1 MLNIG
6 QQIAQG
12 SDLVKLIQQDNFI
25 GWVYD
30 IGYEAALVMTNDLWK
45 ANALGVPHNSFLLA
59 TAFNPDAYTEATE
72 EEREVLLLRVIGPA
86 RLPKDDEI
94 VRAKIDYFQKQT
106 DVHGSSERD
115 YDDVTRNWMQ
125 FHGLECSI
133 RGTFFIRD
141 GELWLGSDIESY
153 ASATRLNVYRPR
165 GRALETIVNYVDPIR
180 RKKAAAEAA
189 ALGIKGA
196 IKPFRVGTVR
206 YTSTDRQHRRDAGE
220 LVPFHISPSDLLAR
234 RTGVEGMTRTGKSN
248 MIKHTV
254 STVKRVADEGGVPI
268 GQLIYDLNG
277 EYANANQQD
286 KGSIADVYPNDT
298 VRYRLVP
305 AAGFEELRTNFYEQL
320 HEGFGII
327 QRELEESGA
336 AQPNYVRGFLNM
348 SLDEPDP
355 QARSEHHRWERRV
368 AAYRALL
375 HQAGFPAPAN
385 YRIEFSANQGVRQ
398 AVEGQAG
405 HHFNTVPRGNA
416 RYLSLTPAE
425 AVEWFMAA
433 RTVNNATPLTG
444 SSGPWVD
451 DTLRTLLDM
460 MAQEQNG
467 TFISGFRLLADAR
480 KFHAPARSSNVADE
494 IYQHLVAGK
503 IVILDFSVG
512 DPRIKDRISKDVATK
527 VFYASMNEFI
537 EGRTPPNIM
546 VYVEEAH
553 NLFGKNDDL
562 TETWPRLAK
571 EGAKFG
577 IGLVY
582 ATQEVSSIH
591 PNILANTENW
601 FVTHL
606 NNDREVKELA
616 RFYDFADFSTSIIRA
631 QDVGF
636 ARVKT
641 LSSPFVVPVQ
651 IDLFDPEAEKR
662 RLAGQSGGGSAAAA
676 DGGSAGRAET
686 APRGDGASAESD
698 RQPEPPSAG
707 AGDNQNPF

>member
-1 MLNIG
+1 MLSIG
-6 QQIAQG
+6 QKIAQG
-12 SDLVKLIQQDNFI
+12 SDLAKLIQSDNFV

-30 IGYEAALVMTNDLWK
+30 IGYETALVMSNDVWK

-59 TAFNPDAYTEATE
+59 TSFDPEDYAETPEA
-72 EEREVLLLRVIGPA
+72 EREVYLLRVIGTA
-86 RLPKDDEI
+86 KLPKDDQL
-94 VRAKIDYFQKQT
+94 VTAKIDYFQRQT
-106 DVHGSSERD
+106 DIQPTEEREVDDITRSS
-115 YDDVTRNWMQ
+115 MQ

-133 RGTFFIRD
+133 RGTFFIRG

-180 RKKAAAEAA
+180 RKKAAAEAK
-189 ALGIKGA
+189 ALGLPGA
-196 IKPFRVGTVR
+196 IQPFRVGTVR
-206 YTSTDRQHRRDAGE
+206 YTSTDRLHRRDAGE
-220 LVPFHISPSDLLAR
+220 HVPFYVSPSDLLAR

-254 STVKRVADEGGVPI
+254 STVKRVADSGGVPI

-286 KGSIADVYPNDT
+286 KGSIADVYPTDT

-305 AAGFEELRTNFYEQL
+305 ATGFQELRTNFYEQL
-320 HEGFGII
+320 EEGFAII
-327 QRELEESGA
+327 RRELEEQGK
-336 AQPNYVRGFLNM
+336 AQTGYIASFLNT
-348 SLDEPDP
+348 SFDEPDP
-355 QARSEHHRWERRV
+355 QARGDHHRWERRV

-375 HQAGFPAPAN
+375 HHAGFEAPPSYRITFGANTSVRQTVETQAGRTFNTAQ
-385 YRIEFSANQGVRQ
+385 R
-398 AVEGQAG
+398 GQA
-405 HHFNTVPRGNA
+405 T
-416 RYLSLTPAE
+416 YLDLTPAD
-425 AVEWFMAA
+425 AVAWFLAA
-433 RTVNNATPLTG
+433 REANENAPLGGGTNA
-444 SSGPWVD
+444 WVD
-451 DTLRTLLDM
+451 DALRILLDM
-460 MAQEQNG
+460 MAQRQNN
-467 TFISGFRLLADAR
+467 TFISGFRLLTDAR
-480 KFHAPARSSNVADE
+480 KYHAPSRSSNVADE
-494 IYQHLVAGK
+494 IYQHLVDGK
-503 IVILDFSVG
+503 IVILDLSVG

-527 VFYASMNEFI
+527 VFHSSMNTFVS
-537 EGRTPPNIM
+537 GQTPPNIM

-553 NLFGKNDDL
+553 NLFGKADNL
-562 TETWPRLAK
+562 TDTWPRLAK

-616 RFYDFADFSTSIIRA
+616 RFYDFADFATSIIRA

-662 RLAGQSGGGSAAAA
+662 RIAGQAGDLPSAAN
-676 DGGSAGRAET
+676 DTAG
-686 APRGDGASAESD
+686 GDGSTNLFDAP
-698 RQPEPPSAG
+698 PETDAG
-707 AGDNQNPF
+707 SSPAA

>member
-1 MLNIG
+1 MLTIG

-12 SDLVKLIQQDNFI
+12 SDLVKLVQPDNFV

-30 IGYEAALVMTNDLWK
+30 IGYETALVMTNDLWK

-59 TAFNPDAYTEATE
+59 TAFNPEHYAETPEV
-72 EEREVLLLRVIGPA
+72 EREVLLLRVIGPA

-94 VRAKIDYFQKQT
+94 VRAKIDYYQKQT
-106 DVHGSSERD
+106 GVHATDESD

-141 GELWLGSDIESY
+141 GALWLGSDIESY

-165 GRALETIVNYVDPIR
+165 GRALQTIVNYVDPIR
-180 RKKAAAEAA
+180 RKKAADEAA
-189 ALGIKGA
+189 ALGLAGA
-196 IKPFRVGTVR
+196 IQPFRIGTVR
-206 YTSTDRQHRRDAGE
+206 YTSTDRQHRRDDGE
-220 LVPFHISPSDLLAR
+220 FVPFYIAPSDLLAR

-248 MIKHTV
+248 LIKHTV

-286 KGSIADVYPNDT
+286 RGSIADVYPRDT

-305 AAGFEELRTNFYEQL
+305 ATGFEELRTNFYEQL
-320 HEGFGII
+320 HEGFAVI

-336 AQPNYVRGFLNM
+336 ATSNYVRGFLNM

-355 QARSEHHRWERRV
+355 LDRGEHHRWERRV

-375 HQAGFPAPAN
+375 HRAGFAAPNN
-385 YRIEFSANQGVRQ
+385 YRIAFAANANVRQ
-398 AVEGQAG
+398 AVDNEAGRTFNTAQRGQA
-405 HHFNTVPRGNA
+405 T
-416 RYLSLTPAE
+416 YLDLTPDE
-425 AVEWFMAA
+425 AVAWFLAA
-433 RTVNNATPLTG
+433 RAANQSTALAG
-444 SSGPWVD
+444 GSGPWVD

-460 MAQEQNG
+460 IAQEQNG
-467 TFISGFRLLADAR
+467 TYISGFRLLADAR
-480 KFHAPARSSNVADE
+480 KYHAPARSSNVADE

-503 IVILDFSVG
+503 IVILDLSVG
-512 DPRIKDRISKDVATK
+512 DPRIKDRISKDVAAK
-527 VFYASMNEFI
+527 VFSASMNTFV

-553 NLFGKNDDL
+553 NLFGKGDEL
-562 TETWPRLAK
+562 TDTWPRLAK

-582 ATQEVSSIH
+582 ATQEVTSIH

-606 NNDREVKELA
+606 NNAREVQELA

-662 RLAGQSGGGSAAAA
+662 RVAAQGDGQVATLPSA
-676 DGGSAGRAET
+676 T
-686 APRGDGASAESD
+686 PAPEGDGAQGALD
-698 RQPEPPSAG
+698 LPPASG
-707 AGDNQNPF
+707 PDGSPNPA

>member
-1 MLNIG
+1 MRTIG

-12 SDLVKLIQQDNFI
+12 SDLVKLIQTENFV
-25 GWVYD
+25 GWIYE
-30 IGYEAALVMTNDLWK
+30 IGYDAARVMTNDLWK
-45 ANALGVPHNSFLLA
+45 ANALGVPHNCFLLA
-59 TAFNPDAYTEATE
+59 TAFNPEAYAEATE

-106 DVHGSSERD
+106 GIHGSNERD
-115 YDDVTRNWMQ
+115 YDDLTRNWMQ
-125 FHGLECSI
+125 FHGLECRI
-133 RGTFFIRD
+133 LGTFFIRN

-180 RKKAAAEAA
+180 RKKAADDAK
-189 ALGIKGA
+189 ALGLKGN
-196 IKPFRVGTVR
+196 IKPIRIGTVR
-206 YTSTDRQHRRDAGE
+206 YTSTDRQHRRDPGE
-220 LVPFHISPSDLLAR
+220 LVPFYITPSDLLAR

-254 STVKRVADEGGVPI
+254 ATVKRVADEGGVPI

-286 KGSIADVYPNDT
+286 KGSIADVYPKDT

-305 AAGFEELRTNFYEQL
+305 AAGFQELRTNFYEQL
-320 HEGFGII
+320 HEGFAII
-327 QRELEESGA
+327 RRELEEAGA
-336 AQPNYVRGFLNM
+336 AQSNYVRSFLNM

-355 QARSEHHRWERRV
+355 RNHREHHRWERRV

-375 HQAGFPAPAN
+375 HRARFPAPTN
-385 YRIEFSANQGVRQ
+385 YRIEFGASQ
-398 AVEGQAG
+398 AVRETVEDEAG
-405 HHFNTVPRGNA
+405 RTFNTVKRGNA
-416 RYLSLTPAE
+416 TYLSLTPAE
-425 AVEWFMAA
+425 AVDWFLAA
-433 RTVNNATPLTG
+433 RMANLAEPLPG
-444 SSGPWVD
+444 GANGWVD

-460 MAQEQNG
+460 LAQEQNG
-467 TFISGFRLLADAR
+467 TFISGFRLLGDAR
-480 KFHAPARSSNVADE
+480 KYHSPARTTNVANE
-494 IYQHLVAGK
+494 IYQHLVDGK
-503 IVILDFSVG
+503 IVILDLSVG
-512 DPRIKDRISKDVATK
+512 DPRIKDRISKDVASR
-527 VFYASMNEFI
+527 VFHTSMNTFT
-537 EGRTPPNIM
+537 EGRTPPNLM

-553 NLFGKNDDL
+553 NLFGKDDDL
-562 TETWPRLAK
+562 TDTWPRLAK

-606 NNDREVKELA
+606 NNEREVKELA
-616 RFYDFADFSTSIIRA
+616 RFYDFADFSKSIIRA

-662 RLAGQSGGGSAAAA
+662 RLAGQGGGGSAAAS
-676 DGGSAGRAET
+676 DGSPEGDLPAI
-686 APRGDGASAESD
+686 PRGDGASAESD
-698 RQPEPPSAG
+698 AQSESPGPDT
-707 AGDNQNPF
+707 GDAPNL

>member
-1 MLNIG
+1 MILG
-6 QQIAQG
+6 RQIAKG
-12 SDLVKLIQQDNFI
+12 SELVKLVQQDNFV

-30 IGYEAALVMTNDLWK
+30 IGYETALVMTNDLWK
-45 ANALGVPHNSFLLA
+45 ANALGIPHNSFLLA
-59 TAFNPDAYTEATE
+59 TAFNPDNYAETTE

-94 VRAKIDYFQKQT
+94 VRAKIDYYQKQT
-106 DVHGSSERD
+106 GIHAENDSD

-133 RGTFFIRD
+133 RGTFFIRE

-165 GRALETIVNYVDPIR
+165 GRALQTIVNYVDPIR
-180 RKKAAAEAA
+180 RKKAADEAA
-189 ALGIKGA
+189 ALGLKGE
-196 IKPFRVGTVR
+196 IKPFRIGTVR

-220 LVPFHISPSDLLAR
+220 YVPFFIAPSDLLAR

-254 STVKRVADEGGVPI
+254 STVKRVADEGAVPI

-286 KGSIADVYPNDT
+286 KGSIADIYPNDT

-320 HEGFGII
+320 DEGFAII
-327 QRELEESGA
+327 RRELEDQGR
-336 AQPNYVRGFLNM
+336 AQIVYIASFLNT
-348 SLDEPDP
+348 SFDEPDP
-355 QARSEHHRWERRV
+355 QAHGDHNRWERRV

-375 HQAGFPAPAN
+375 KRAGFDAPSG
-385 YRIEFSANQGVRQ
+385 YRIAFGANRNVRQ
-398 AVEGQAG
+398 AVEAQANRP
-405 HHFNTVPRGNA
+405 FNTVKRGNVT
-416 RYLSLTPAE
+416 YLNLTPDD
-425 AVEWFMAA
+425 AVAWFLAA
-433 RTVNNATPLTG
+433 REANENAPLTG
-444 SSGPWVD
+444 TSGPWVD
-451 DTLRTLLDM
+451 DALRILFDM
-460 MAQEQNG
+460 MAQRQNN
-467 TFISGFRLLADAR
+467 TFISGFRLLSEAR
-480 KFHAPARSSNVADE
+480 KYHAPSRSSNVADE
-494 IYQHLVAGK
+494 VYQHLVAGK
-503 IVILDFSVG
+503 IVILDLSVG
-512 DPRIKDRISKDVATK
+512 DPRIKDRISKDVAAK
-527 VFYASMNEFI
+527 VFSASMNTFVD
-537 EGRTPPNIM
+537 GRTPPNIM

-553 NLFGKNDDL
+553 NLFGKGDEL
-562 TETWPRLAK
+562 TDTWPRLAK

-582 ATQEVSSIH
+582 ATQEVTSIH

-606 NNDREVKELA
+606 NNVREVQELA
-616 RFYDFADFSTSIIRA
+616 RFYDFADFSKSIIRA

-651 IDLFDPEAEKR
+651 IDRFDPDAEKR
-662 RLAGQSGGGSAAAA
+662 RVAGQHGVNA
-676 DGGSAGRAET
+676 DASSESVALSHD
-686 APRGDGASAESD
+686 GDGAQGALD
-698 RQPEPPSAG
+698 LPPDTNNEAT
-707 AGDNQNPF
+707 A

>member
-1 MLNIG
+1 MRTIG
-6 QQIAQG
+6 QHIAQG
-12 SDLVKLIQQDNFI
+12 SDLVKLIQPENFV
-25 GWVYD
+25 GWIYD
-30 IGYEAALVMTNDLWK
+30 ISYDTARVMTNDLWK
-45 ANALGVPHNSFLLA
+45 ANALGVPHNGFLLA
-59 TAFNPDAYTEATE
+59 TAFNPEAYTEAAE
-72 EEREVLLLRVIGPA
+72 EEREVILLRVIGPA
-86 RLPKDDEI
+86 RLPKDDET

-106 DVHGSSERD
+106 EVHGSRDRD

-153 ASATRLNVYRPR
+153 FSATRLNVYRPR

-180 RKKAAAEAA
+180 RKKAAADAA
-189 ALGIKGA
+189 ALGIKGP
-196 IKPFRVGTVR
+196 IQPFLVGTVR
-206 YTSTDRQHRRDAGE
+206 YTSTDRQHRRDEGE
-220 LVPFHISPSDLLAR
+220 HVPFYIAPSDLLAR
-234 RTGVEGMTRTGKSN
+234 RTFAAGMTRTGKSN
-248 MIKHTV
+248 LVKHLV
-254 STVKRVADEGGVPI
+254 STVKRVADDGGVPI

-320 HEGFGII
+320 HEGFAII
-327 QRELEESGA
+327 QRELEEAGA
-336 AQPNYVRGFLNM
+336 AQSNYVRSFLNM

-355 QARSEHHRWERRV
+355 QERGEHHRWERRV

-375 HQAGFPAPAN
+375 YRAGFDAPAN
-385 YRIEFSANQGVRQ
+385 YRIQFAASQAVRQ
-398 AVEGQAG
+398 AVENEAG
-405 HHFNTVPRGNA
+405 HPFNTVQRGNA
-416 RYLSLTPAE
+416 TYLDLTPAE
-425 AVEWFMAA
+425 AVDWFLAA
-433 RTVNNATPLTG
+433 RRANLANPLPGG
-444 SSGPWVD
+444 SDGWVD

-460 MAQEQNG
+460 LAQEQNG

-480 KFHAPARSSNVADE
+480 KYHSPARTDNVADE

-503 IVILDFSVG
+503 IVILDLSVG
-512 DPRIKDRISKDVATK
+512 DPRIKERISKDVASR
-527 VFYASMNEFI
+527 VFHTSMNTFI
-537 EGRTPPNIM
+537 QGRTPPNIM

-553 NLFGKNDDL
+553 NLFGRDDDL
-562 TETWPRLAK
+562 TDTWPRLAK

-606 NNDREVKELA
+606 NNEREVRELA

-662 RLAGQSGGGSAAAA
+662 RLAGQHGDASTA
-676 DGGSAGRAET
+676 DDV
-686 APRGDGASAESD
+686 RGDGAAPASD
-698 RQPEPPSAG
+698 EHPEPPLPD
-707 AGDNQNPF
+707 AGDHPNLFHPE